1 MTNLTTQMIAMPEGK
16 TLEFKRDISS
26 PKNILKTL
34 VAFANTA
41 GGRLMIGVEDES
53 REVLGVEY
61 PLDEEERICNLIADS
76 IKPRLVPNVELIT
89 IEDKSLLRVE
99 VYPSGSRPH
108 WLKKEGPEEGVY
120 VRLGST
126 NRKADRE
133 LIAELKRGAEGKS
146 FDEQSLPDSTVD
158 DLDFD
163 AATTCFERHRK
174 LVKKDLESLRL
185 VARYQGHLVP
195 TVGGMLLFGKD
206 REMVFPD
213 AWIQCGRFI
222 GKDKAY
228 IFDHIDIHE
237 HLPIAVERVMEFL
250 KKHAMRGA
258 DFSELRRKD
267 VWSIPL
273 TILREAVVNAVVH
286 ADYSQRGAPI
296 RIAFFDNRIEIENP
310 GILLP
315 GMTVEDMLQGVSK
328 IRNHVIARVFRE
340 LDLIEQWGSGV
351 RRMFKEA
358 EVLGLPQPEIIEVGM
373 RVRFIVYLAESLVLP
388 SEIRTSKEQVP
399 TQLPTQLPTQSEEP
413 IQRLLLALSDEEKS
427 SGTLRSVLGIKH
439 RPTFRNNYLHP
450 ALDAELIEMTIP
462 EKPNSSKQKYR
473 LTIKGKNLLARETEK
488 GEENN
493 EEK

>member
-1 MTNLTTQMIAMPEGK
+1 MTTPISNLVTMPEGK

-41 GGRLMIGVEDES
+41 GGRLLIGIEDDS
-53 REVLGVEY
+53 RAVLGVED
-61 PLDEEERICNLIADS
+61 PLDEEERLCSLIADS
-76 IKPRLVPNVELIT
+76 IEPRLVPNVELISF
-89 IEDKSLLRVE
+89 EDKTLLGVE

-108 WLKKEGPEEGVY
+108 WLRKEGSEEGVY

-133 LIAELKRGAEGKS
+133 LIAELKRGVEGKS
-146 FDEQSLPDSTVD
+146 FDEQALPDRTVD

-163 AATTCFERHRK
+163 AATACFEMHRK

-185 VARYQGHLVP
+185 VAKHQGHQVP

-222 GKDKAY
+222 GKDKAD

-237 HLPIAVERVMEFL
+237 HLPVAVERVMEFL

-273 TILREAVVNAVVH
+273 TILREAVVNAIVH
-286 ADYSQRGAPI
+286 ADYSQRGAPV
-296 RIAFFDNRIEIENP
+296 RIAFFNDRIEIENP

-315 GMTVEDMLQGVSK
+315 GLTVEDMLQGVSK

-351 RRMFKEA
+351 PRILEEA
-358 EVLGLPQPEIIEVGM
+358 EALQLPKPKIEEIGM
-373 RVRFIVYLAESLVLP
+373 RVRFTIYLKESAILPPEVGPSRDQVGTKSGPSWDQVGTKLDLTKEQIKVLNACINDFGIVDLMNVTERSNRTKFRNDVLAPLL
-388 SEIRTSKEQVP
+388 SKELV
-399 TQLPTQLPTQSEEP
+399 
-413 IQRLLLALSDEEKS
+413 
-427 SGTLRSVLGIKH
+427 
-439 RPTFRNNYLHP
+439 
-450 ALDAELIEMTIP
+450 EMTIP
-462 EKPNSSKQKYR
+462 DKPSSSKQKYR
-473 LTIKGKNLLARETEK
+473 LTAKGKDFLAKETEG
-488 GEENN
+488 GEE
-493 EEK
+493 

>member
-1 MTNLTTQMIAMPEGK
+1 MTDSIAQMIAMPEGK
-16 TLEFKRDISS
+16 TLEFKRDLSS

-41 GGRLMIGVEDES
+41 GGRLIIGVEDGS
-53 REVLGVEY
+53 KEVIGVSD

-76 IKPRLVPNVELIT
+76 IKPRLVPNVELIS
-89 IEDKSLLRVE
+89 IEDKTLLKVE

-108 WLKKEGPEEGVY
+108 WLKREGANEGVY

-133 LIAELKRGAEGKS
+133 LIAELKRSAEGKS
-146 FDEQSLPDSTVD
+146 FDEQTLPDRTVD

-185 VARYQGHLVP
+185 VARHQSHLVP

-206 REMVFPD
+206 REMIFPD

-222 GKDKAY
+222 GKDKAD

-237 HLPIAVERVMEFL
+237 HLPVAVERVMEFL

-258 DFSELRRKD
+258 DFSELRRRD

-296 RIAFFDNRIEIENP
+296 RIAFFDDRIEIENP

-315 GMTVEDMLQGVSK
+315 GMTIEDMLQGVSK

-358 EVLGLPQPEIIEVGM
+358 EALGLPQPEIIEVGM

-399 TQLPTQLPTQSEEP
+399 TQLPTQLPTQSEDP
-413 IQRLLLALSDEEKS
+413 VQRLLLALSDEEKS

-462 EKPNSSKQKYR
+462 EKPSSSKQKYR
-473 LTIKGKNLLARETEK
+473 LTSKGKNLLAIEGQEDV
-488 GEENN
+488 E
-493 EEK
+493 